1 MTPVRK
7 KAQTKRAPTT
17 KGWVVR
23 ILTGRT
29 RGWQARK
36 PFGAVDKSTRSRR
49 FRSKLFSDRM
59 YGGSTKAN
67 AAAHKWLKTG
77 AVQRPIK
84 KGNK

>member
-1 MTPVRK
+1 MKAKRK
-7 KAQTKRAPTT
+7 AAASRPKPT

-29 RGWQARK
+29 RGWQARQ
-36 PFGAVDKSTRSRR
+36 PFGPVDKDTRSRR

-67 AAAHKWLKTG
+67 AAAAKWLKTG
-77 AVQRPIK
+77 VVQRPIK
-84 KGNK
+84 KPSK